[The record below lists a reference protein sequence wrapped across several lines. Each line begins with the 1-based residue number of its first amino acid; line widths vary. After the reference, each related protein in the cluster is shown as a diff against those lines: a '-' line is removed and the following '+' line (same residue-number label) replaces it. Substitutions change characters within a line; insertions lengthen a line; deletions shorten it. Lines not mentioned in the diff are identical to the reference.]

1 MVAKRAGRNLDRL
14 RNWALAVQART
25 NHNKATCALANKL
38 ARIAWAVWVKQE
50 QYQMPAAT
58 SAPIPMSVIR

>member
-1 MVAKRAGRNLDRL
+1 VARRCGRQLDRL

-38 ARIAWAVWVKQE
+38 ARIAWAVRVKHE
-50 QYQMPAAT
+50 KYQTEPAFTAQPG
-58 SAPIPMSVIR
+58 A